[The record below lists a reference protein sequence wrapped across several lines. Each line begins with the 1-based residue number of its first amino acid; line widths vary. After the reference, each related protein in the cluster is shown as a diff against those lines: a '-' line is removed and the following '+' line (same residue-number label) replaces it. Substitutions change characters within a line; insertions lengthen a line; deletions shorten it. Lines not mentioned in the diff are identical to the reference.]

1 MIKLDLQKAYDTI
14 EWDFIEEVLKG
25 LLFPDKFI
33 SLVMNCVKTPK
44 FSLFFNG
51 TLHGFFE
58 SKRGLREG
66 DPLSPLLFVI
76 GMEYL
81 SRIMKEIGCKQDFSF
96 HERCA
101 SLKLNHL
108 SFVDDVL
115 LFCNGDYKSI
125 ILMLQGLQLF
135 TNTSGLTP
143 NKLKSAIYCSNMA
156 GIEVKRVIDASG
168 FSQQKLPFKY
178 LGMPI
183 YFKRISRQECT
194 ILAEKM
200 TTRIRTWST
209 RNLSFAGRAV
219 LINSVLCGIHSYWC
233 QILKLPKKVI
243 QELEAICRAFLW
255 KGQHIMQGAGNVAW
269 SKVCQPKSEGG
280 AGFTKTAEWNVAAL
294 FKYVW
299 AIANKED
306 NLWVRWIRN
315 VYLKEEEW
323 WRYKAPIQ
331 GSWYWKQIV
340 AAKDQLKEL
349 IDTQQFTFN
358 RPNRLHKLH
367 IAADA
372 TCSLCSHH
380 EESVRH
386 LFFNCQ
392 LARECVKQIK
402 SWLSWGVLSNDLNK
416 LLRWINRAKISS
428 FKKKVLAA
436 AVAGLVYSIWHTR
449 NDKIW
454 NNKIDNVDAIVKK
467 NQLTIKHRI
476 DSFCPKKK

>member
-1 MIKLDLQKAYDTI
+1 M
-14 EWDFIEEVLKG
+14 
-25 LLFPDKFI
+25 
-33 SLVMNCVKTPK
+33 
-44 FSLFFNG
+44 
-51 TLHGFFE
+51 
-58 SKRGLREG
+58 
-66 DPLSPLLFVI
+66 
-76 GMEYL
+76 
-81 SRIMKEIGCKQDFSF
+81 SRVMKEIGCKQDFSF

-108 SFVDDVL
+108 SFADDVL

-156 GIEVKRVIDASG
+156 DIEVKRVIDASG
-168 FSQQKLPFKY
+168 FSQQKLPFK
-178 LGMPI
+178 
-183 YFKRISRQECT
+183 RISRHECN

-209 RNLSFAGRAV
+209 RNLSFAGRVV
-219 LINSVLCGIHSYWC
+219 LINSVLFAIHSYWC

-243 QELEAICRAFLW
+243 QELEAICREFLW
-255 KGQHIMQGAGNVAW
+255 KGQHIMQGAGNIAW
-269 SKVCQPKSEGG
+269 SKVFQPKSEGG
-280 AGFTKTAEWNVAAL
+280 AGFTKTTEWNVAAL

-306 NLWVRWIRN
+306 NLWVRWIHN

-323 WRYKAPIQ
+323 WSYKAPNQ

-340 AAKDQLKEL
+340 AAKDQLKGL
-349 IDTQQFTFN
+349 IDTQQFTSNRYTISLGYSLLCPPQTKVTWSNEVWGRFN
-358 RPNRLHKLH
+358 IPKHSFITWLSVQNRLKTKDRLHKLH

-372 TCSLCSHH
+372 TCSLCSRH

-392 LARECVKQIK
+392 LAQECVNQVKR
-402 SWLSWGVLSNDLNK
+402 WLSWDVLSNDLNK

-436 AVAGLVYSIWHTR
+436 VVAGLVYSIWHTR
-449 NDKIW
+449 NDKLW
-454 NNKIDNVDAIVKK
+454 NNRINNVDAIVKK
-467 NQLTIKHRI
+467 VQLTVKHRI
-476 DSFCPKKK
+476 DSLCPKKVSQIDREWYQNL